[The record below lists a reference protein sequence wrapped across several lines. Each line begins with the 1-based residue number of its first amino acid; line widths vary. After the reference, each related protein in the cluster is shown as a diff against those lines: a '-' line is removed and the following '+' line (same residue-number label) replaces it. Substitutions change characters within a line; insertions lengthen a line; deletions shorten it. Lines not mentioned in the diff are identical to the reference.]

1 VANLRGPRVVL
12 RPAGADDI
20 PALEDIRREP
30 AVERWWGVLEDG
42 ELAEDLAAENDDVV
56 ILAIEVAGDMVGA
69 IQWYQ
74 ERTPAF
80 RHAGM
85 DIFLTTRVHGRG
97 IGTEAVRVLARH
109 LIDEHGFHRLVIDPS
124 AANAAA
130 VRAYEK
136 VGFQPVG
143 RLRRSWRGPD
153 GTWEDQLLMDLLADE
168 LT

>member
-12 RPAGADDI
+12 RPAGEDDI

-97 IGTEAVRVLARH
+97 IGTEAVRLATRFAFERAALHKLEAGVFVGNVASRCIFEKNGYALEGTIRRAVKKRGQFVDDWRFGILREEVLR
-109 LIDEHGFHRLVIDPS
+109 
-124 AANAAA
+124 
-130 VRAYEK
+130 
-136 VGFQPVG
+136 
-143 RLRRSWRGPD
+143 
-153 GTWEDQLLMDLLADE
+153 
-168 LT
+168 